1 MSESRAMTIGLF
13 TDGPA
18 FDGTSL
24 DHCAL
29 GGSET
34 ALIQAARSLAERGH
48 QVTVFNNCARPG
60 RHDDVLYLPWRSYA
74 RLDRQTFFDVFIVS
88 RFFGFFQV
96 PIRAGLRVLWNHDTL
111 ERPDDLR
118 QLLGRIDL
126 VFCLSQFHRD
136 QYLSL
141 VPELQGRVLITR
153 NGVDL
158 SLIDRVAGGAK
169 RDPNKVLYASRP
181 ERGLKVLLEDIW
193 PKLSADR
200 PGLTL
205 ALCGYSLPDQVAPP
219 ALAELY
225 RYLNHLAQKT
235 PGVVQLG
242 ALTKDTYYAHL
253 AEAALMAYPC
263 TFPEIS
269 CIAALEAQACRT
281 PIVTTDGFALSETVQ
296 IEAYK
301 VDGRPGA
308 ETYNR
313 RFIERARY
321 LLDHP
326 GQAAAWAEEARA
338 AMEKAYTWPGIAAEW
353 ERIFALTLRSR
364 KRLEPHPR
372 PMASNNPHL
381 APDFPGKA
389 KGENP
394 SHGLP

>member
-1 MSESRAMTIGLF
+1 MSETPAMTIGLF

-18 FDGTSL
+18 FDGASL
-24 DHCAL
+24 AHHAL

-34 ALIQAARSLAERGH
+34 ALIQAARALAERGH
-48 QVTVFNNCARPG
+48 RVTVFNNCARPIRRDG
-60 RHDDVLYLPWRSYA
+60 VLYLPWRSYA
-74 RLDRQTFFDVFIVS
+74 RLDRRTFFDVFIVS

-96 PIRAGLRVLWNHDTL
+96 PMRAGLRVLWNHDTL

-118 QLLGRIDL
+118 QVLGRIDL
-126 VFCLSQFHRD
+126 VFCLSRFHRD

-158 SLIDRVAGGAK
+158 GLIDRAAGRVE

-193 PKLSADR
+193 PQLSADR

-205 ALCGYSLPDQVAPP
+205 SLCGYSRPNQAEPA

-225 RYLNHLAQKT
+225 RYLNLLAEKT

-242 ALTKDTYYAHL
+242 ALTKDAYYAHL
-253 AEAALMAYPC
+253 AEASLMAYPC

-281 PIVTTDGFALSETVQ
+281 PMATTDAFALSETVQ
-296 IEAYK
+296 IDAYK
-301 VDGRPGA
+301 VDGRPGS

-326 GQAAAWAEEARA
+326 GQAAAWAEQARVA
-338 AMEKAYTWPGIAAEW
+338 VEKAYTWPGIAAEW
-353 ERIFALTLRSR
+353 ERVFDLTLRSR
-364 KRLEPHPR
+364 RRLEPRFR
-372 PMASNNPHL
+372 PTALSGPQPEPVRPSETGGN
-381 APDFPGKA
+381 G
-389 KGENP
+389 P
-394 SHGLP
+394 SHGRP